1 MWSFSCAARTLI
13 NLEVRP
19 NQCIHCRAGCISS
32 LWPSFLWNKLSSHLE
47 TQTKHVPELAPM
59 LVPERLGENWLLIA
73 DLKRELTTKLDL
85 ENNCWSS
92 RVMVRFLQSADLK
105 WDLLICSSRTVPK
118 KLGATMTFTL
128 CSLSYTSSN
137 AVSDYSFGTQETSL
151 TLH

>member
-73 DLKRELTTKLDL
+73 DLKCELTTKLDL

-118 KLGATMTFTL
+118 KLVLQWPLLYVRFPTRLQML
-128 CSLSYTSSN
+128 SLIIPL
-137 AVSDYSFGTQETSL
+137 A
-151 TLH
+151 HKRHH